1 MIKRKGQPD
10 REGVAPPALKR
21 MSDTEYAA
29 YCEAFGAIKSD
40 YQALC
45 LIGDKLREVE
55 TSARNLGPLDPPA
68 PLPVMTIPA
77 FRLTE
82 TAPGA

>member
-1 MIKRKGQPD
+1 MIKRKGQQRD
-10 REGVAPPALKR
+10 GVVPPSKR

-45 LIGDKLREVE
+45 LIGDKLREVD
-55 TSARNLGPLDPPA
+55 TTARA
-68 PLPVMTIPA
+68 WFA
-77 FRLTE
+77 
-82 TAPGA
+82 